1 MSRGDHKVSKISSE
15 AIFSVRPISSSKFLI
30 SLIFCLSLILVD
42 LRFQTSNIIRGYVQ
56 DFLSP
61 LYLIIKLPGI
71 FINRVIEVRVS
82 KQELSESL
90 YKYREDN
97 QKLELIN
104 SQLKDLTKRNQELNL
119 VWNSAQIDKEAYLL
133 GQKRSLSVNSLR
145 PTLVLDVNDPF
156 SLLKINQP
164 ILSREGIIGK
174 ITSVG
179 ISSVEVMMTQDP
191 QSLTPIISSSTR
203 IHGILKGKGLERR
216 GLLVNE
222 KKTAPYK
229 EGEELYTSGIGDVF
243 PPNYLV
249 GKIVLIEDKPDNE
262 FLQIEVEFIDLPK
275 DQDYFLVFTN

>member
-15 AIFSVRPISSSKFLI
+15 AIFAVRPISSSKFLI

-82 KQELSESL
+82 KQGLRESL

-119 VWNSAQIDKEAYLL
+119 VWNSAQIDKESYLL

-145 PTLVLDVNDPF
+145 PSLVLDVNDPF

-179 ISSVEVMMTQDP
+179 ISSVEVMMAQDP
-191 QSLTPIISSSTR
+191 QSLIPIISSSTR

-275 DQDYFLVFTN
+275 DQDYFIVFTN

>member
-15 AIFSVRPISSSKFLI
+15 AIFAVRPISSSKFLI
-30 SLIFCLSLILVD
+30 SLIFCFSLILVD

-145 PTLVLDVNDPF
+145 PSLVLEVNDPF

-179 ISSVEVMMTQDP
+179 ISSVEVMMSQDP

-216 GLLVNE
+216 GLLVNV
-222 KKTAPYK
+222 KKTAPFK
-229 EGEELYTSGIGDVF
+229 EGEELYSSGLGDVF

-262 FLQIEVEFIDLPK
+262 FLQIEVEFIDLPE

>member
-15 AIFSVRPISSSKFLI
+15 AIFAVRPISSSKFLI

-119 VWNSAQIDKEAYLL
+119 VWNSAQIDKESYLL

-145 PTLVLDVNDPF
+145 PSLVLDVNDPL

-164 ILSREGIIGK
+164 VLSREGIIGK

-179 ISSVEVMMTQDP
+179 ISSVEVMMAQDP
-191 QSLTPIISSSTR
+191 QSLIPIISSSTR